1 MSKIRAF
8 KAGVAA
14 VAVCI
19 GLSACVTDGMG
30 TKQMV
35 GTGVGGAGGGAVGW
49 FAGKALG
56 GTTGGVIGAIV
67 GTLGGA
73 FVGSEIG
80 SSLDKADQAA
90 LQSTANQALNQ
101 QAVGQPVVW
110 QNPQTGNVVETTVV
124 RDVYEPQPQQ
134 PRSKRKAK
142 AAVPEEPAKYCRE
155 YQQKVTVGG
164 KVQQAYGTACRQP
177 DGSWQVSEATQ
188 GGPQG

>member
-1 MSKIRAF
+1 MSKMRAF

-14 VAVCI
+14 VAVCV

-56 GTTGGVIGAIV
+56 GTTGGIIGAIA

-90 LQSTANQALNQ
+90 LQNTANQALNQ

-124 RDVYEPQPQQ
+124 RDVYQPPQPA
-134 PRSKRKAK
+134 KRKAK
-142 AAVPEEPAKYCRE
+142 AAEAPAPYCRE

-164 KVQQAYGTACRQP
+164 KVQQAYGSACRQP
-177 DGSWQVSEATQ
+177 DGSWKVSEAT
-188 GGPQG
+188 GGSGPQG

>member
-1 MSKIRAF
+1 MVAAGVGRPLCSLWPDGRLLLAAGLWEPACAEGGGGEAREEGVTAMSKMGVS
-8 KAGVAA
+8 KAAA
-14 VAVCI
+14 VAVVVSV

-101 QAVGQPVVW
+101 QALNQPVVW
-110 QNPQTGNVVETTVV
+110 QNPQNGNVVETTVV

-142 AAVPEEPAKYCRE
+142 AAVA
-155 YQQKVTVGG
+155 
-164 KVQQAYGTACRQP
+164 
-177 DGSWQVSEATQ
+177 
-188 GGPQG
+188 